1 MGFFWKLNEIQK
13 SVAKFIP
20 HLELKNCTFVKF
32 PVTMNPS
39 TKGVSKMAKQI
50 ELTVAQMEAMRKLM
64 LEGDPDGI
72 FTFYTKDGREI
83 KPIKI

>member
-1 MGFFWKLNEIQK
+1 
-13 SVAKFIP
+13 
-20 HLELKNCTFVKF
+20 
-32 PVTMNPS
+32 
-39 TKGVSKMAKQI
+39 MAKQI